1 MNVGKLRPGKEC
13 QFYQGHTASY
23 RKSQSS
29 PKSPGTDFVISTTVA
44 DLGTPRSKVSDEESL
59 SMQKLVGNGALPP
72 SLLMEEENQP

>member
-1 MNVGKLRPGKEC
+1 MLGNSGPEMSANFTKVTQQVIGRVRARQITGDRLC
-13 QFYQGHTASY
+13 
-23 RKSQSS
+23 
-29 PKSPGTDFVISTTVA
+29 ISTTVA